1 MLACIDFWSQ
11 SPVSKPRVDVVNV
24 KFTSTAFLIIFQ
36 QSVSTSVLILSASC
50 ARRTT
55 ATAAA
60 CSPPQSVG
68 EDPRGSA
75 PSSSPISQV
84 CLCSD
89 LGRFAPSCANGL
101 CLAKHLFTLR
111 DCDYNGSHS
120 HISTNYIN
128 NVHLAGSIVTSK
140 LWSIDHVWQI
150 SISPLENLINHAN
163 NNLCCIV
170 LCVLRHYWFLQRG
183 RGHGNK
189 ELHARLTQL
198 KD

>member
-1 MLACIDFWSQ
+1 MLWMWNSLRRRSWKFF
-11 SPVSKPRVDVVNV
+11 SKVVLL
-24 KFTSTAFLIIFQ
+24 SSLII
-36 QSVSTSVLILSASC
+36 SASC

-68 EDPRGSA
+68 EGPRESA

-84 CLCSD
+84 CLRSD
-89 LGRFAPSCANGL
+89 LGRFAPSSASASGL
-101 CLAKHLFTLR
+101 ALIHLFTLR

-140 LWSIDHVWQI
+140 LWSIDRDRQI
-150 SISPLENLINHAN
+150 SISPLERLINHAN
-163 NNLCCIV
+163 SNLCCIDIV
-170 LCVLRHYWFLQRG
+170 LCVLRHYWF
-183 RGHGNK
+183 
-189 ELHARLTQL
+189 
-198 KD
+198 